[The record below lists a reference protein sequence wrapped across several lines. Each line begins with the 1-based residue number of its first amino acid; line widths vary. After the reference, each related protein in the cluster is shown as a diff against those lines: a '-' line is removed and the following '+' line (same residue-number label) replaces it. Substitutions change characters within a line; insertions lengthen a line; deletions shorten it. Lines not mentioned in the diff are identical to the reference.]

1 MRRPRSVV
9 LPDGF
14 RYLRHLGEGGQACV
28 VLAKWTHTEDDGEEV
43 EEVVAVKCYDR
54 KVLAVDKH
62 RNRVRREVCNLRR
75 LRHPHIVLFRQL
87 AVSETDLCVVMNFQG
102 GGTLQ
107 DLLRGEGKL
116 PEKTARCYFQQLWLA
131 VEFAHHMGVSNRD
144 IKPANILF
152 RNKDEGYV
160 VLCDFGLSKYEHSIR
175 KPSMVGT
182 RGYGA
187 PELLLPTGRTWSKED
202 LQLADAYS
210 SGVTLY
216 QMLFGVDHWPQLGRI
231 RPGSDHNYVEVLK
244 SLMGDE
250 PHPIHYPEVTPPIS
264 QPCLDLL
271 TKLLQPNPKLRSPIS
286 SVLHSP
292 WFKEGLPEGFSMYNT
307 ELVNAQKTN
316 VDMGNDHLPCEAEL
330 RQCINEAGGVAT
342 R

>member
-1 MRRPRSVV
+1 MV

-14 RYLRHLGEGGQACV
+14 RYLGHLGEGGQACV
-28 VLAKWTHTEDDGEEV
+28 VLAEWTHTDDDDDDGQEIV
-43 EEVVAVKCYDR
+43 EVVAVKCYER
-54 KVLAVDKH
+54 RLLAVDKH

-75 LRHPHIVLFRQL
+75 LRHPHIVLFRKL
-87 AVSETDLCVVMNFQG
+87 GVSQTDLCVVMEFQA

-107 DLLRGEGKL
+107 ELLRGSGKL
-116 PEKTARCYFQQLWLA
+116 SENTARCYFQQLCLA

-152 RNKDEGYV
+152 RGRGEGYI

-187 PELLLPTGRTWSKED
+187 PELLLPTGRTWSKKD
-202 LQLADAYS
+202 LQMADAYS

-231 RPGSDHNYVEVLK
+231 RPGADHNYVEVLK

-250 PHPIHYPEVTPPIS
+250 KHPIHYPEVDPPIS
-264 QPCLDLL
+264 QACLDLL
-271 TKLLQPNPKLRSPIS
+271 TSLLQPNPKLRSSIS
-286 SVLHSP
+286 NVLHST
-292 WFKEGLPEGFSMYNT
+292 WFTEKLPEGFLNYNI
-307 ELVNAQKTN
+307 LLLDAHNNGDV
-316 VDMGNDHLPCEAEL
+316 GNDHLPCEADL
-330 RQCINEAGGVAT
+330 RQCIDEAGGVAS